1 MKDIVE
7 ISLQVTSGNT
17 HLTDL
22 RINYNT
28 HATWLVK
35 QCDTFFV
42 QYADVSTKNKAN
54 NSTKIYYFSLKIT

>member
-42 QYADVSTKNKAN
+42 QYANVSTKNKAN
-54 NSTKIYYFSLKIT
+54 N